1 MRRRHLGRIGLVAL
15 AIWISSVGLFLAQ
28 EAAIKV
34 ESKSVK
40 RGETATIDITVFNL
54 PAPGVN
60 DVQGE
65 LTYSPSV
72 MRVKKLETLSGFT
85 LFASSIDNAEG
96 RVQFA
101 IAMVGKAPIRQGGL
115 IRLEVEAVGQAGQQ
129 TTLALTLTVF
139 RDPDGDDIFPAEQL
153 QDLIQAGTF
162 TITNGE
168 VPEPTPPGEVKVH
181 VFPNP
186 ARSEA
191 TFRYD
196 LPEGTTQATLWIFSL
211 TGALV
216 FSQELDVNDDKFTW
230 NLRDLRGRDVPNGP
244 YYYRVSAL
252 TQAGTAIS
260 PVGRLLIRR

>member
-1 MRRRHLGRIGLVAL
+1 MWRSRLGKIGLVAL
-15 AIWISSVGLFLAQ
+15 AICISSVGLLAQ

-40 RGETATIDITVFNL
+40 PGETTTIDITVFNL

-65 LTYSPSV
+65 LSYNPSV
-72 MRVKKLETLSGFT
+72 MRVKSLDTLSGFT

-96 RVQFA
+96 KVQFA
-101 IAMVGKAPIRQGGL
+101 IAMVGAAPIRQGGL
-115 IRLEVEAVGQAGQQ
+115 IRLEVEAVGQAGEQ
-129 TTLALTLTVF
+129 TALELAITVF
-139 RDPDGDDIFPAEQL
+139 RDPDGDDIFTAEQL

-168 VPEPTPPGEVKVH
+168 APGPGPLGEARVH

-186 ARSEA
+186 ARTEA
-191 TFRYD
+191 TFSYE
-196 LPEGTTQATLWIFSL
+196 LPEGTTEAMLWVFSL

-216 FSQELDVNDDKFTW
+216 FSKELDVNTDRFTW
-230 NLRDLRGRDVPNGP
+230 DLRDLRGREAPNGP

-252 TQAGTAIS
+252 SPAGSAIS
-260 PVGRLLIRR
+260 PVGRLVIRR